1 MKEINAGQIHE
12 AVVKAIN
19 EAACKLNDFT
29 FNKLKQ
35 ALKDESDSLS
45 KSILSDIIKN
55 SCLARDEMIPMCQD
69 TGIVVVF
76 AKLGYDAHLTCDLYD
91 TINSAV
97 SEAYT
102 SFYLR
107 KVLQIL

>member
-1 MKEINAGQIHE
+1 
-12 AVVKAIN
+12 
-19 EAACKLNDFT
+19 
-29 FNKLKQ
+29 
-35 ALKDESDSLS
+35 
-45 KSILSDIIKN
+45 
-55 SCLARDEMIPMCQD
+55 MIPMCQD

>member
-1 MKEINAGQIHE
+1 MKEINASQIHE

-35 ALKDESDSLS
+35 ALEDESDSLS

-76 AKLGYDAHLTCDLYD
+76 AKLGYDAHLTCYLYD
-91 TINSAV
+91 TIN
-97 SEAYT
+97 
-102 SFYLR
+102 
-107 KVLQIL
+107 I